1 MTKIKARCMWHHPTP
16 PFCFKL
22 QRDIIT
28 MWTVCHM
35 SAIVPLFWR
44 KNFVFS
50 CIWGEFLA
58 LVKLMGILP
67 LPCQKKIS
75 HMKRKIIKK
84 TLYRQK
90 INLKGH
96 WESKSQVQMERVRCH
111 SSFTSDLL
119 MGVVICEKVL
129 PQSAVR
135 FVKIGFSVWVF
146 FYKNIWLPSPSK
158 YHYFS

>member
-1 MTKIKARCMWHHPTP
+1 MTKIKARCVWSPLL
-16 PFCFKL
+16 FFFFFFNFKGIL
-22 QRDIIT
+22 QQCEQCVTWMLESLHFEEKI
-28 MWTVCHM
+28 
-35 SAIVPLFWR
+35 L
-44 KNFVFS
+44 

-58 LVKLMGILP
+58 LVKLMGNLP
-67 LPCQKKIS
+67 LPCQTKIS
-75 HMKRKIIKK
+75 HIKRKIIKK

-96 WESKSQVQMERVRCH
+96 WESSSQVQMETGHCH

-119 MGVVICEKVL
+119 MWVIICEKAL

-146 FYKNIWLPSPSK
+146 FHKNIWLPNYSK
-158 YHYFS
+158 YHYFA